1 MTYTVQKIFV
11 NPNHALYKTL
21 DNYAFLSKNLYNS
34 TLYRHRQDY
43 KNGKK
48 KISWMKLVGEFA
60 SSNQPDYRAI
70 PAKVAQNVIK
80 GVDDEYNTFFG
91 SLKAGLKAKIPRYK
105 HKTEGRYK
113 LTFDYQC
120 LSDKFL
126 KKGFIK
132 LPVPKSFTQEL
143 KFKIPKNIIGK
154 EIKQVTVT
162 KFNDGYM
169 INIICKDENVIKLK
183 FGNNVAAIDLGL
195 SNLVAC
201 VSNNKMKP
209 FLISGR
215 VINSINHYWNKKVS
229 TLRSKLDTL
238 KDEGEKDAIKKKIS
252 KLNRKRNFK
261 INDYL
266 HKLST
271 KLINHLDSN
280 QIDSLIVGYNQG
292 WKQDINLGK
301 KNNQKFCG
309 VPFYKFLNMLKY
321 KCANKRI
328 TLKTQEESYTSK
340 CSFLDNE
347 EVCKHDSYLG
357 KRVKRGLFKSSKGI
371 EINADINGA
380 YNILVKAIGQFNYNS
395 IQVCGLPSTLKV

>member
-1 MTYTVQKIFV
+1 M
-11 NPNHALYKTL
+11 
-21 DNYAFLSKNLYNS
+21 
-34 TLYRHRQDY
+34 
-43 KNGKK
+43 
-48 KISWMKLVGEFA
+48 
-60 SSNQPDYRAI
+60 
-70 PAKVAQNVIK
+70 
-80 GVDDEYNTFFG
+80 
-91 SLKAGLKAKIPRYK
+91 
-105 HKTEGRYK
+105 
-113 LTFDYQC
+113 
-120 LSDKFL
+120 
-126 KKGFIK
+126 
-132 LPVPKSFTQEL
+132 

-201 VSNNKMKP
+201 VSNSEMKP

-229 TLRSKLDTL
+229 NLRSKLDTS

-301 KNNQKFCG
+301 KNNQKFCNL
-309 VPFYKFLNMLKY
+309 PFYKFLNMLKY
-321 KCANKRI
+321 KCVNKRI

-357 KRVKRGLFKSSKGI
+357 KRVKRGLFKSSKDI